1 MKRVACWFLAAVV
14 SAAAAGAA
22 AGMVLC
28 RRMPPPGGGLQP
40 GDRRVVEDYAADFRL
55 SAEQTELLR
64 AILRTLRDE
73 EAAIY
78 RHNRAKLPPELLDQL
93 SAARRAA
100 ETRIRFMLDADQR
113 ARYEQ
118 RRASEND
125 KR

>member
-1 MKRVACWFLAAVV
+1 DDPRARRADPGGGSAAAHARPMKRVACWFLAAVV

-78 RHNRAKLPPELLDQL
+78 
-93 SAARRAA
+93 
-100 ETRIRFMLDADQR
+100 
-113 ARYEQ
+113 
-118 RRASEND
+118 
-125 KR
+125 